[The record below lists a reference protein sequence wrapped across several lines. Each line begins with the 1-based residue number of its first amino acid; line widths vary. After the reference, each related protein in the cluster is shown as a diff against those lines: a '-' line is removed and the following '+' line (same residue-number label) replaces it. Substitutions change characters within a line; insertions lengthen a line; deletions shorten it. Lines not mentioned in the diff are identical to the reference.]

1 MYKEVHVYESD
12 KAGENFYNLCWKGVV
27 LNMSIIQ
34 IKGNV
39 QYKITIDPSVWIFD
53 DRKFLMDSFFEK
65 SAANEVQQ
73 LDQELDQERVIREGQ
88 TLPPTL
94 KTEKK
99 YEKERLVTG
108 SFGMKLGDM
117 IKNAEPLEQA
127 ETCEFV
133 TETETIAVPLSK
145 AMDSIAHF
153 SQNGKPITEEGP
165 IHVYFED
172 QSNITQPIKGVKELI
187 IT

>member
-1 MYKEVHVYESD
+1 
-12 KAGENFYNLCWKGVV
+12 
-27 LNMSIIQ
+27 MSIIQ

-39 QYKITIDPSVWIFD
+39 RYNITIDPSVWIFD
-53 DRKFLMDSFFEK
+53 DRKFLMDSFFEEK
-65 SAANEVQQ
+65 DLHDTEKV
-73 LDQELDQERVIREGQ
+73 DHELDQERVIREGQ

-108 SFGMKLGDM
+108 SFGMKLSDM
-117 IKNAEPLEQA
+117 LNNAEPLEDA
-127 ETCEFV
+127 NTCEFV
-133 TETETIAVPLSK
+133 TETETFAVPLAT
-145 AMDSIAHF
+145 AMESIAHF

-172 QSNITQPIKGVKELI
+172 RSNLTHPIKGVKEII

>member
-1 MYKEVHVYESD
+1 MHVYESD
-12 KAGENFYNLCWKGVV
+12 KACENFYNLRWKGVV

-39 QYKITIDPSVWIFD
+39 RYKITIDPSVWIFD

-65 SAANEVQQ
+65 GAASEDTQ
-73 LDQELDQERVIREGQ
+73 LDHELDQERVIREGQ

-117 IKNAEPLEQA
+117 LKNAEPFEEA
-127 ETCEFV
+127 KTCEFV
-133 TETETIAVPLSK
+133 TETETIAAPLAK
-145 AMDSIAHF
+145 AMESIAHF
-153 SQNGKPITEEGP
+153 SQNGKPITEKGP
-165 IHVYFED
+165 IHVYFAD

>member
-1 MYKEVHVYESD
+1 
-12 KAGENFYNLCWKGVV
+12 
-27 LNMSIIQ
+27 MSIIQ

-39 QYKITIDPSVWIFD
+39 RYNITIDPSVWIFD

-65 SAANEVQQ
+65 KAAIET
-73 LDQELDQERVIREGQ
+73 DQVESELDQERVIREGQ

-99 YEKERLVTG
+99 FEKERLITG
-108 SFGMKLGDM
+108 SFGMKLGEM
-117 IKNAEPLEQA
+117 LKNAEPLEQA

-133 TETETIAVPLSK
+133 TETETVVVPLSS

-153 SQNGKPITEEGP
+153 SQHGKPITEEGP
-165 IHVYFED
+165 IHVYFAD
-172 QSNITQPIKGVKELI
+172 QPTLPQPIKGVKELI

>member
-1 MYKEVHVYESD
+1 
-12 KAGENFYNLCWKGVV
+12 
-27 LNMSIIQ
+27 MSIIQ

-39 QYKITIDPSVWIFD
+39 RYKITVDPSVWIFD

-65 SAANEVQQ
+65 QTLTEAEQH
-73 LDQELDQERVIREGQ
+73 DHELDQERVIREGH

-94 KTEKK
+94 KTEKTF
-99 YEKERLVTG
+99 EKERLVTG

-117 IKNAEPLEQA
+117 FKNAEPLEQA
-127 ETCEFV
+127 NTCEFV
-133 TETETIAVPLSK
+133 TEDETIATPLSS
-145 AMDSIAHF
+145 AMNSIAHF
-153 SQNGKPITEEGP
+153 SQNGKPLTEKGP

-172 QSNITQPIKGVKELI
+172 QSNVSQPIKGVKEII

>member
-1 MYKEVHVYESD
+1 MHVYESD
-12 KAGENFYNLCWKGVV
+12 KAGENFYNLWWKGVV

-39 QYKITIDPSVWIFD
+39 KYKITIDPSVWIFD

-65 SAANEVQQ
+65 SATNEENQ

-108 SFGMKLGDM
+108 SFGMKLGNM
-117 IKNAEPLEQA
+117 LKNAEPLEHA
-127 ETCEFV
+127 DTCEFV
-133 TETETIAVPLSK
+133 TETGTIAVPLSQ
-145 AMDSIAHF
+145 AMESIAHF
-153 SQNGKPITEEGP
+153 SQNGKPMTEEGP
-165 IHVYFED
+165 IHVYFAD
-172 QSNITQPIKGVKELI
+172 QSNLTQPIKDVKELI

>member
-1 MYKEVHVYESD
+1 
-12 KAGENFYNLCWKGVV
+12 
-27 LNMSIIQ
+27 MSIIQ

-39 QYKITIDPSVWIFD
+39 RYKITIDPSVWIFD

-65 SAANEVQQ
+65 KTSSEADQ

-99 YEKERLVTG
+99 YEKEKLVTG

-117 IKNAEPLEQA
+117 LKNAEPLEQA
-127 ETCEFV
+127 DTCEFV
-133 TETETIAVPLSK
+133 TKTETIAIPLSA
-145 AMDSIAHF
+145 AMESIAHF
-153 SQNGKPITEEGP
+153 SQNGKPVTEEGP
-165 IHVYFED
+165 IHVYFKD
-172 QSNITQPIKGVKELI
+172 QSNLTQPIKGVQELI